1 MESIHPLIVHF
12 PIALLLTAWALEAL
26 GLLLRRP
33 TLYLISLWNLCLGTL
48 GAIAAVLSG
57 LQAERVA
64 KHSFE
69 IWQVMERHKQL
80 GFITLALA
88 ILLAGWRLV
97 RKDHLNLR
105 ARVIS
110 FLLLGVLTLSV
121 SFGAYLGGKLV
132 FELGVGTT
140 SGQ

>member
-1 MESIHPLIVHF
+1 
-12 PIALLLTAWALEAL
+12 
-26 GLLLRRP
+26 
-33 TLYLISLWNLCLGTL
+33 
-48 GAIAAVLSG
+48 
-57 LQAERVA
+57 AERVA
-64 KHSFE
+64 KHCFE